1 MAEDE
6 VQKLAGNLSDLNKVS
21 LDAGVQFKGLTKK
34 LIEVSD
40 ATSKA
45 GKKWTIFARLVSG
58 SPLWRLQNK
67 FRAFIDILGQVEQA
81 SQANIKAEREQQ
93 KRVIDSVQAYESLKE
108 PLEKAIKLRKLGNL
122 IGHTM
127 ERKHNKELKEA
138 VKGTHAYNLA
148 RLQGVKVDKAVVKG
162 LDEII
167 KKGKQQQKQFMVA
180 RKQAIFDKN
189 MRTAKGREKIS
200 DDISKRIDDL
210 NYGGFRKTISG
221 DLGKATQKA
230 QKAYIKAAN
239 DVSFLFEYMRT
250 SGLKQTTTKIQDAII
265 KNEKLQKLR
274 IKVMLMLLTFF
285 GVIKP
290 IFSYLFKVLII
301 FMVVM
306 GAIML
311 LAKVAFD
318 TFDLMNDLPFF
329 MDLVKLV
336 IGKIFDSLVLIF
348 GLITALLTGD
358 MYMFIEYGLELA
370 ENLLIIGLGLLVVAL
385 YGLVGV
391 ASGIVY
397 SALDTVYKYF
407 TGLLGGENAEF
418 SKTVNKILF
427 RALIFFSVLYFVKQ
441 LALVMLHVALT
452 KGFYVMLIVG
462 IGAAIIGGMK
472 FLIKNFDI
480 PFFASGGVSSG
491 GMAVVGEG
499 GPELVS
505 LPAGARV
512 HSNAQSKNMMKSNT
526 VNNHVNVTINAKD
539 TSDAELRRIA
549 DQVGNMI
556 TNKINRSTSSSGF
569 VR

>member
-1 MAEDE
+1 VAEDE

-370 ENLLIIGLGLLVVAL
+370 ENLLIIGLGLLVIAL